1 MDEIDLEAKLLRN
14 KVADIIEDEF
24 VKEINRIVHEEVR
37 RCCKGCEMDDTS
49 QDATIA

>member
-24 VKEINRIVHEEVR
+24 VKEINRIVHEEAR

-49 QDATIA
+49 QDREQ